1 MRILASLLLRNF
13 LRQAKGGKM
22 IDVKKKWLGGI
33 VAVLVLIV
41 SSPAFGQV
49 EGSEN
54 TASRFSLGAG
64 IGIPFGVF
72 GLGCEVNPVIG
83 SRPDSLLN
91 YFSLNVGLG
100 TTFIGVGYSLGFR
113 LYPLGRD
120 RAWAPKA
127 SLMYGTV
134 SIVNWEYA
142 YRGFSVGGG
151 VVHRLSK
158 KTSVDADVIFIIN
171 SFGYDLSSS
180 GRIKLSL
187 GLRRHF
193 D

>member
-1 MRILASLLLRNF
+1 
-13 LRQAKGGKM
+13 M

-33 VAVLVLIV
+33 VAVLVV
-41 SSPAFGQV
+41 MGSSPAFGQV
-49 EGSEN
+49 GGSEN
-54 TASRFSLGAG
+54 AASRFSLGAG

-72 GLGCEVNPVIG
+72 GFSCEVNPVIG

-91 YFSLNVGLG
+91 YFSLNLGLG

-142 YRGFSVGGG
+142 YRGFSAGAGI
-151 VVHRLSK
+151 VHRLNK
-158 KTSVDADVIFIIN
+158 KTSVDADVIFVIN
-171 SFGYDLSSS
+171 SFGYDLSGSGSS
-180 GRIKLSL
+180 RIKFSL

>member
-1 MRILASLLLRNF
+1 
-13 LRQAKGGKM
+13 M
-22 IDVKKKWLGGI
+22 IDVKKKWLGGMI
-33 VAVLVLIV
+33 AVFLLIV
-41 SSPAFGQV
+41 SFPTFGQV

-72 GLGCEVNPVIG
+72 GLSCEVNPVIG
-83 SRPDSLLN
+83 SKPDSLLH
-91 YFSLNVGLG
+91 YFSLNLGLG

-113 LYPLGRD
+113 VYPLGRD

-134 SIVNWEYA
+134 TIVNWEYA
-142 YRGFSVGGG
+142 YRGFSLGAG
-151 VVHRLSK
+151 VVRRLSK

-171 SFGYDLSSS
+171 SFGYDLSGAS
-180 GRIKLSL
+180 RIKISL

>member
-1 MRILASLLLRNF
+1 MKNR
-13 LRQAKGGKM
+13 KE
-22 IDVKKKWLGGI
+22 KWLGGI
-33 VAVLVLIV
+33 VAVLILTV
-41 SSPAFGQV
+41 SSLAYGQV
-49 EGSEN
+49 ESSEKIP
-54 TASRFSLGAG
+54 SRFSLGAG

-72 GLGCEVNPVIG
+72 GLSCEVNPVIG
-83 SRPDSLLN
+83 SSPDSLLN
-91 YFSLNVGLG
+91 SFSLNIGLG

-120 RAWAPKA
+120 RVWAPKA

-142 YRGFSVGGG
+142 YRGFSVGAG

-180 GRIKLSL
+180 GSGRIKVSL